1 MNECDEERKTKAEEK
16 RIRDIVREE
25 IGYASICGPNCKG
38 PDGYMHNCEH
48 ETPVKKEPDKLAEE
62 LEFEKWEDEAYCLA
76 AVQQDCYA
84 LRHVHDQTAAIC
96 LAAVQ
101 QNGDALRYVHAQTE
115 AIALAAVKQD
125 GDALRY
131 VHDKPLFLKLLAE
144 SKKED

>member
-1 MNECDEERKTKAEEK
+1 MNEGGRMNECDEERKTKAEEK

-25 IGYASICGPNCKG
+25 IRNAQLAL
-38 PDGYMHNCEH
+38 
-48 ETPVKKEPDKLAEE
+48 ETPVKKEPDKSAEE

-76 AVQQDCYA
+76 AVQQNGYA
-84 LRHVHDQTAAIC
+84 LQHVHAQTEAIALAAVQQNGHALQYVHDQTAAIC

-101 QNGDALRYVHAQTE
+101 QNGYALRF
-115 AIALAAVKQD
+115 
-125 GDALRY
+125 